1 MMKKLIPIILA
12 AASLN
17 SGSARADAP
26 ISLFDGKTLNGWIAA
41 PANAWTVTDGAI
53 AMTGAARG
61 VLYTTGKYT
70 HYRVIYSVRQVKGVD
85 HWPCVL
91 VFGTTGTPLPDALAA
106 LQFQLPQVYT
116 WDYRKGH
123 NNAGSAFFKTVGR
136 IPGVTKSA
144 WARCEI
150 LVDARNGTARTAA
163 AQPIGTKAI
172 ELVDLKDAS
181 IPNLPSPFAIQ
192 SHNAGQF
199 DEYKDIT
206 IEVNPAIDD
215 LITTKDPFVP
225 IVAQAESATIS
236 PGVTEA
242 VNAGFTGSGYA
253 NTNNV
258 LGAFVEWTVTVPSAG
273 SYSLD
278 FRFANGAASDRPAD
292 LRING
297 ALVQAGLSFPS
308 TGAFTTWSDVTVT
321 KMLVAGANVIRLTA
335 TTANGCANLDK
346 VTLAR

>member
-1 MMKKLIPIILA
+1 MKKLLPIILA
-12 AASLN
+12 AASL
-17 SGSARADAP
+17 SAASAKADAP
-26 ISLFDGKTLNGWIAA
+26 LSLFDGKTLNGWIAA
-41 PANAWTVTDGAI
+41 PANAWTVTDGTI

-61 VLYTTGKYT
+61 VLYTTGKYS
-70 HYRVIYSVRQVKGVD
+70 HYRIIYSVRQVQGVD

-106 LQFQLPQVYT
+106 LQFQLPQVFT

-123 NNAGSAFFKTVGR
+123 NNAGSAFFKTVGH
-136 IPGVTKSA
+136 IAGVSKGA

-150 LVDARNGTARTAA
+150 LVDARNGTARAAA

-172 ELVDLKDAS
+172 ELVDLKDAA

-199 DEYKDIT
+199 DQYKDIT

-225 IVAQAESATIS
+225 IVSQAESATIS
-236 PGVTEA
+236 PGVTEST
-242 VNAGFTGSGYA
+242 NAGFTGSGYA

-258 LGAFVEWTVTVPSAG
+258 VGSFVEWTVTIPTAG
-273 SYSLD
+273 TYSLD
-278 FRFANGAASDRPAD
+278 FRFANGNAPDRKAD

-297 ALVQAGLSFPS
+297 ALTQAGLSFPT
-308 TGAFTTWSDVTVT
+308 TGAFTTWSDVAVAQA
-321 KMLVAGANVIRLTA
+321 LVAGTNIIRLTA

-346 VTLAR
+346 LTVSR

>member
-1 MMKKLIPIILA
+1 MKKCLVYSLA
-12 AASLN
+12 ATVL
-17 SGSARADAP
+17 SALSAWADAP
-26 ISLFDGKTLNGWIAA
+26 VSLFDGKTLNGWVPV
-41 PANAWTVTDGAI
+41 PASAWTVNDGAI
-53 AMTGAARG
+53 AMTGTARG
-61 VLYTTGKYT
+61 VLYTTQKYT

-106 LQFQLPQVYT
+106 LQFQLPQVFT

-123 NNAGSAFFKTVGR
+123 NNAGSAFFKTVGH
-136 IPGVTKSA
+136 IPGVTKTA

-150 LVDARNGTARTAA
+150 LVDARNGTARAAA

-172 ELVDLKDAS
+172 ELVDLKDAA

-206 IEVNPAIDD
+206 IEVNPAIND

-225 IVAQAESATIS
+225 IVSQAESATIS
-236 PGVTEA
+236 PGVIEA
-242 VNAGFTGSGYA
+242 INAGFTGSGYA

-258 LGAFVEWTVTVPSAG
+258 VGSFVEWTVTVPTAG
-273 SYSLD
+273 TYSLD
-278 FRFANGAASDRPAD
+278 FRFANGNAPDRTAD

-297 ALVQAGLSFPS
+297 ALAQAGLSFPT
-308 TGAFTTWSDVTVT
+308 TGAFTTWSDVIVA
-321 KMLVAGANVIRLTA
+321 KALVAGANTIRLTA

-346 VTLAR
+346 LTVSQ